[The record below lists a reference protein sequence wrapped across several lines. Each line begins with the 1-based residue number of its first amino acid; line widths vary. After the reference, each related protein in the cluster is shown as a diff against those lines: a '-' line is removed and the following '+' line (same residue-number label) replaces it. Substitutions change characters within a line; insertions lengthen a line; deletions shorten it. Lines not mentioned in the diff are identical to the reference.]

1 MNHFFHVISGSIWI
15 YLNFEM
21 RFGAK
26 RIAQNPVFLPESL
39 ARKTQVVG
47 AL

>member
-1 MNHFFHVISGSIWI
+1 MLSQGQFGFI
-15 YLNFEM
+15 LNFEM